1 MPQQVLIALQL
12 FRPIGLIFV
21 LEDARGLLPP
31 IFAQPAGWGDL
42 VAGLVALAVLLRYPS
57 GQVPARAVWRVAIVG
72 LADFASAFFFGF
84 TSSASPVQLFSFENP
99 NRVLEYPLGF
109 VPVFLVPY
117 AIIAHILSLRQ
128 MVRDRR
134 ARTSGGKQVPSN

>member
-1 MPQQVLIALQL
+1 MLPQ
-12 FRPIGLIFV
+12 
-21 LEDARGLLPP
+21 

-42 VAGLVALAVLLRYPS
+42 VAGLVSLAVLLRYPS

-84 TSSASPVQLFSFENP
+84 TSSASPVQRFSFENP

-134 ARTSGGKQVPSN
+134 ARTSGGEQVPSN